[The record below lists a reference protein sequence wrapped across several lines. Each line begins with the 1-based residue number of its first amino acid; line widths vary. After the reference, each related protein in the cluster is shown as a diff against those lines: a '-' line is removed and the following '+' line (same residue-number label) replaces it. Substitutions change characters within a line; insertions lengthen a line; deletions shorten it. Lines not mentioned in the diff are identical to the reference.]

1 MHIIIHCSAY
11 CLSIDQSLLKLGSA
25 LLPLNVFVAGLS
37 SSPLL
42 RGRKILSACPMIT
55 SCLNDLCHVSPAC
68 LALSPSSVVDP
79 TVLQSWTSALMSKL
93 FQSLMLANLKHC
105 WHLLPIGAQLPLP
118 LYYGLVSKTLTY
130 MSFSD
135 LLGSITVYYLIC
147 IGHIIENI
155 HKMANKQRR
164 CTRSIRTAHEI
175 FILIG
180 MWVCVCVC
188 SFQIQVLTI
197 KKQPAVQYDGPPY
210 LSVYQNTYTQA
221 LSMNM
226 TYYKCMLV
234 FFLIMH
240 QVDHLKKKTS
250 NCTGMWCKNT
260 KTVSSHHNRCHSS
273 WTHHKKEGIWCVC
286 RSCINHTWIT
296 LTDFN
301 RNPVSRKQTFL
312 CGQTNM
318 SKARVTI

>member
-1 MHIIIHCSAY
+1 VHIIIHCSAY

-188 SFQIQVLTI
+188 AAFRSRCWQSRNSLQCSMTVLPI
-197 KKQPAVQYDGPPY
+197 Y
-210 LSVYQNTYTQA
+210 L
-221 LSMNM
+221 
-226 TYYKCMLV
+226 
-234 FFLIMH
+234 
-240 QVDHLKKKTS
+240 
-250 NCTGMWCKNT
+250 CTKIPIPRHCQ
-260 KTVSSHHNRCHSS
+260 
-273 WTHHKKEGIWCVC
+273 WTWH
-286 RSCINHTWIT
+286 IT
-296 LTDFN
+296 NACLYF
-301 RNPVSRKQTFL
+301 S
-312 CGQTNM
+312 
-318 SKARVTI
+318 